1 MSYIGQV
8 GLLDVVLCD
17 VRMGLD
23 GAVYVLADQKP
34 GKLVKLTPKIVSACK
49 LQRDPANIRIYG
61 GRYRLIKFGMSSLK
75 TRNMLCRMFMRLLVC
90 LCALNAC
97 YTSAQVTSELRTEQ
111 TFIELQPQASAPKL
125 VRLALAGG
133 TSWQNDRS
141 ETLIGSAEMGGKL
154 TKLLWKFNRQASR
167 ADARNVSF
175 VYDCANPR
183 LRLVWEWKAP
193 ASSGPLEHS
202 THIENLDSR
211 EIWIPL
217 QDSLIFSF
225 ATEPTVKLRH
235 FYIDKGAG
243 KPSAVGVHEGDLAVG
258 YRWTAFS
265 STYAHTAPN
274 QVREIIP
281 WFAVQNSGNSQ
292 TGWYVGVE
300 FSGRTRLLLDRTSK
314 SLHGVVGLNP
324 EPGPFRTRLK
334 PHDSFDTPTVFIG
347 AYSDGLD
354 GLGNVLRPWVR
365 NVLGN
370 PRAWR
375 DPKYPL
381 LVNNSWGS
389 GMQVDE
395 TLAGRMIRDS
405 AELGLEMFHVDA
417 GWFRGVG
424 DWYPDPK
431 KFPHGLA
438 AVADD
443 AHRHGL
449 RFGIWVDWTQAG
461 LDTQPGALNI
471 HDPKVR
477 DWTVSDLPPDWKPQP
492 FKGQTIDI
500 GVPDAQAYAQR
511 ELNRLVDDYRLDM
524 LEHDGYLVAQG
535 CVRRDHPHA
544 PPDSLHISIAPDSG
558 NHIVESSN
566 STDVSYHAVKAYYAI
581 YSKLRR
587 DHPNLLLEICND
599 GGRMV
604 DFGSAA
610 HGDYFSIT
618 DTYDPLS
625 NRRAFYD
632 ASHVLPPAMLEAY
645 VEKWPT
651 PQIENFR
658 YMLRSGMMG
667 WLTIMLDTT
676 AWNEEE
682 HAAAKLEIKLYKE
695 QLRPLIRDA
704 ALYHIAP
711 RPDGLHW
718 DGIEYFDSKRDKGV
732 VYAFRGSNPGDDNYV
747 FRVKG
752 VAPAKTYRLHFQDGS
767 APDRSMTGRELL
779 DSGVALHLPIPKS
792 SELVFINSTSLRSNP
807 LSP

>member
-1 MSYIGQV
+1 
-8 GLLDVVLCD
+8 
-17 VRMGLD
+17 
-23 GAVYVLADQKP
+23 
-34 GKLVKLTPKIVSACK
+34 
-49 LQRDPANIRIYG
+49 
-61 GRYRLIKFGMSSLK
+61 
-75 TRNMLCRMFMRLLVC
+75 MRLLVC

-154 TKLLWKFNRQASR
+154 TKLLWKFNRQASL

-202 THIENLDSR
+202 THIENLSTR

-217 QDSLIFSF
+217 QDSFTFSF
-225 ATEPTVKLRH
+225 ATEPTAKLRR

-243 KPSAVGVHEGDLAVG
+243 KPSAVGVHEGKLAVG
-258 YRWTAFS
+258 YRWSGFS
-265 STYAHTAPN
+265 STYAHAAPN
-274 QVREIIP
+274 QAREIIP

-461 LDTQPGALNI
+461 LDTQPGALNV
-471 HDPKVR
+471 HDPKVHG
-477 DWTVSDLPPDWKPQP
+477 WTVSDLPPDWKPQP

-767 APDRSMTGRELL
+767 APDRSIAGRDLL
-779 DSGVALHLPIPKS
+779 DSGIALHLPIPNS
-792 SELVFINSTSLRSNP
+792 SELIFINSTTLH
-807 LSP
+807 